1 MEHRSVVE
9 HLECFLRR
17 GRECAYVQHR
27 GYCTERWS
35 YGQVAETAFRF
46 ARELEKRGIGKGER
60 VLLWG
65 PNSAEW
71 VAVFFGCAL
80 RGVIV
85 VPIDEAGAADFTQRV
100 FQQVDGK
107 LLVGSRAHVLPSIP
121 VMALEDLQEIVST
134 HASAFYDAV
143 DVGPADVLE

>member
-1 MEHRSVVE
+1 MERRSVVE
-9 HLECFLRR
+9 FLDSFLRW
-17 GRECAYVQHR
+17 GPECAYVQRR
-27 GYCTERWS
+27 GYRTVRWS
-35 YGQVAETAFRF
+35 YRQVAETAFRF

-85 VPIDEAGAADFTQRV
+85 VPLDEAGAADF
-100 FQQVDGK
+100 
-107 LLVGSRAHVLPSIP
+107 
-121 VMALEDLQEIVST
+121 ALRI
-134 HASAFYDAV
+134 
-143 DVGPADVLE
+143 